1 MSIASALGEVTFAGR
16 LTAELERVR
25 TEQRSERE
33 RLETTHAQQLALV
46 QRNAD
51 ERVQALNDALT
62 HARQTAG
69 TAHSDS
75 PAATKKATRKR
86 PASKKAATAPKP
98 PSE

>member
-1 MSIASALGEVTFAGR
+1 MQRAAETERATVST

-62 HARQTAG
+62 HTRQTAG
-69 TAHSDS
+69 TSSSDS
-75 PAATKKATRKR
+75 PAPAEKTTRKR
-86 PASKKAATAPKP
+86 PTSKRATAPTP
-98 PSE
+98 PSG